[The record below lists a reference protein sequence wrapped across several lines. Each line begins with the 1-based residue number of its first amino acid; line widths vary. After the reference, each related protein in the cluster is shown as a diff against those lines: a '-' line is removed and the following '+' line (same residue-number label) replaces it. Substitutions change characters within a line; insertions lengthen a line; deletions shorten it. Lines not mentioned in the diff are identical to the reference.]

1 MSKIQRN
8 EWKNFHSKLK
18 MLGKF
23 PKYPNT
29 TMIKTL
35 FGDYLKK
42 KILINK
48 KTKVIDVGCGFG
60 NNLIPFLDSG
70 CKTYGLEIDDRI
82 CKLTQDI
89 IEKKYN
95 KNKITIKLGHNRS
108 IPFNS
113 NFFDLMI
120 TNTLHYEET
129 HKDINLALREFQRV
143 LKNNGVL
150 YLETTGNKHNF
161 FKSSKK
167 IKKNIYINQDKSD
180 KIRYKKVFFFFEKEM
195 NLKKILK
202 KYFKTVVTGRVTE
215 KINESYYDSFL
226 AVCFNKK

>member
-1 MSKIQRN
+1 MSKIQSN
-8 EWKNFHSKLK
+8 EWKDFHYKLK
-18 MLGKF
+18 TLGKF

-29 TMIKTL
+29 TMIKIL

-82 CKLTQDI
+82 CMLTKDI

-95 KNKITIKLGHNRS
+95 NNKITIKIGHNRS

-129 HKDINLALREFQRV
+129 YKDINLALREFQRV
-143 LKNNGVL
+143 LKTNGVL

-161 FKSSKK
+161 FKSSQK
-167 IKKNIYINQDKSD
+167 IKKNIYINKDKKD
-180 KIRYKKVFFFFEKEM
+180 KIRYKKFFFFFENEM